1 MNSKQSNKRR
11 KKTITVEEFL
21 AATSGKRYKVKSSE
35 MYEIS
40 TELNGVDIPCSYRMD
55 TVEEIIARTDGSYVL
70 NYGNGMPKY
79 TFCEI

>member
-11 KKTITVEEFL
+11 KKTITVEDFL

-40 TELNGVDIPCSYRMD
+40 TELNGVDIPHSYRMD
-55 TVEEIIARTDGSYVL
+55 TVEEIIANKDGSYVL
-70 NYGNGMPKY
+70 NYGAGISNC
-79 TFCEI
+79 TFQEV